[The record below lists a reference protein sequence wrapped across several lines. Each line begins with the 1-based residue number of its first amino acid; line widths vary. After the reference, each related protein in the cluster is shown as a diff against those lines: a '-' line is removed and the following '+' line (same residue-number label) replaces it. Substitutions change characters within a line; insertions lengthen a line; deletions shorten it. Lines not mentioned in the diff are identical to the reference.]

1 MTLFMPLNLNRKII
15 DWEQLDSWRKNARRQ
30 GMLVT
35 VTNGCFDLL
44 HVGHVQYLE
53 AAKNLGGLLL
63 VGLNSDES
71 VRRLKGENRPIN
83 NEADRGVVI
92 AALESVDAVCVF
104 NDQRATA
111 LLQAVQPDI
120 WVKGGDYTLESLDQT
135 ERQVVESG
143 GGKIIIL
150 PLTKDKSTTLTLKKI
165 AQ

>member
-1 MTLFMPLNLNRKII
+1 MNTLLNLKRKII
-15 DWEQLDSWRKNARRQ
+15 DWQQLDSWRQDARRR
-30 GMLVT
+30 GVLVT

-71 VRRLKGENRPIN
+71 VRRLKGEHRPIN
-83 NEADRGVVI
+83 NESDRAAVV

-104 NDQRATA
+104 NDLRATA
-111 LLQAVQPDI
+111 LLQMAQPDI
-120 WVKGGDYTLESLDQT
+120 WVKGGDYSLESLDPT
-135 ERQVVESG
+135 ERKVVADG
-143 GGKIIIL
+143 GGKIVIL

-165 AQ
+165 AP